1 MKNTLLT
8 DDIIQ
13 DYNLTTLTVE
23 DDFKKGYL
31 DPSIEELENICS
43 LHSEF
48 NFEKVLTI
56 LLLILSKMK
65 ERKITKSTHII
76 VLTAII
82 IWHGMINR
90 PRDTEYFKAE
100 IIANKLDGHKGTA
113 LYLRRE
119 LGVGGTTI
127 RKFDSID
134 DFIEKLNNPIEE
146 TPKKKMSKEEV
157 EQWNAIKKIIRDK
170 IIGRSKP
177 NPSAEE
183 ATSFLFLNEGSF
195 KKNQIWDN
203 INLENLAYEGDTA
216 KSSFEVELTKYADN
230 SKIKEEY
237 RRSPSLFT
245 ITDLEKKPYE
255 LELLDNVR
263 EEIEINLA
271 SLPSIGLKK
280 KTLVKKDIKLKKI
293 YENTDILEKIKKALI
308 LKNQIILMGPPGTS
322 KTYLAK
328 QIALDF
334 TEGSND
340 NIELIQFH
348 PTYSYE
354 DFVECKTI
362 SGDKDQMIKF
372 IYEPKIFRDLCKRAK
387 DRDENFVLI
396 LDEINRGNVEKI
408 FGELI
413 YGIENREE
421 KITTI
426 YADAKNPLIIPDNL
440 YIIGTMN
447 TVDLS
452 IAGID
457 AAIRRR
463 FYVIEMKPRS
473 QILRNWL
480 DDKLG
485 PDFKDFK
492 YDLVDFMEHLN
503 DLIKGNPSM
512 GRYRRIGHA
521 ILMLESIKKRGSKK
535 EEILDNLEIEW
546 KYTIKPTIL
555 EYLSFNRTEFGIFK
569 KLFNDFYKKARN
581 DLVSTEPITESTA
594 KSD

>member
-1 MKNTLLT
+1 MKNILLT
-8 DDIIQ
+8 DNLIHE
-13 DYNLTTLTVE
+13 YNIPNLIVE
-23 DDFKKGYL
+23 DDFKKDYL
-31 DPSIEELENICS
+31 DPTIEELEKICS

-65 ERKITKSTHII
+65 EREITKSTHII
-76 VLTAII
+76 VLTATI

-90 PRDTEYFKAE
+90 PRDAEYFKAE
-100 IIANKLDGHKGTA
+100 IIANKLDGLKGTA

-119 LGVGGTTI
+119 LGVGGTAI

-146 TPKKKMSKEEV
+146 APKKKRSKEEID
-157 EQWNAIKKIIRDK
+157 QWNAIKKIIRDK

-177 NPSAEE
+177 NPSSEE
-183 ATSFLFLNEGSF
+183 AASFLFLNKGSF
-195 KKNQIWDN
+195 NKNQIWDN
-203 INLENLAYEGDTA
+203 IIQENLAYEGDTA
-216 KSSFEVELTKYADN
+216 KSSFEAELSKYADN
-230 SKIKEEY
+230 SKIKEEF

-245 ITDLEKKPYE
+245 IIDLEKKPYE

-271 SLPSIGLKK
+271 SLPWIGPKK

-293 YENTDILEKIKKALI
+293 YENTGILEKIKKALV

-387 DRDENFVLI
+387 DKDENFVLI

-421 KITTI
+421 EITTI
-426 YADAKNPLIIPDNL
+426 YADAKDPLIIPDNL

-492 YDLVDFMEHLN
+492 DNLVDFMDHLN
-503 DLIKGNPSM
+503 RLIKGNPSM
-512 GRYRRIGHA
+512 GRYRTIGHA
-521 ILMLESIKKRGSKK
+521 ILMLESIKKRGSRK

-569 KLFNDFYKKARN
+569 ELFDDFYKKVRN
-581 DLVSTEPITESTA
+581 GLVPTEPITES
-594 KSD
+594 D